1 MTLSLLDIGRILAR
15 RWWLIPLPALLLIG
29 LTLATTPPPGA
40 PSYAVTMRFAAGL
53 PPEPRASDAYN
64 YDRHYNWLASEYIT
78 RALAQST
85 ETGKFAQ
92 NITRR
97 AALPGVVVP
106 VGAVRSEY
114 TASYLKVTV
123 AWPDAAQ
130 AVRIAQAVVDELS
143 TNGDDYWPQ
152 LAESDGQ
159 PVRLLDELVPT
170 PIPPPLRSRFDL
182 PVRALLGLI
191 AGVLL
196 ALAWHF
202 LDPLIRRTEDL
213 ERGGLRVFGTIK

>member
-15 RWWLIPLPALLLIG
+15 RWWLIPLPALLLVG
-29 LTLATTPPPGA
+29 LTLATTPAPGA
-40 PSYAVTMRFAAGL
+40 PSFAVTMRFAAGL
-53 PPEPRASDAYN
+53 PPEPRTSDAYN

-92 NITRR
+92 NVTKRV
-97 AALPGVVVP
+97 AVPGVVVP

-130 AVRIAQAVVDELS
+130 AVAIAQAVVDELS

-159 PVRLLDELVPT
+159 PVRLLDDLVPA
-170 PIPPPLRSRFDL
+170 PVPPPLRSRFDL
-182 PVRALLGLI
+182 PLRATLGLA

-202 LDPLIRRTEDL
+202 FDPRVRRADDL
-213 ERGGLRVFGTIK
+213 ERDGLRVFAEIK